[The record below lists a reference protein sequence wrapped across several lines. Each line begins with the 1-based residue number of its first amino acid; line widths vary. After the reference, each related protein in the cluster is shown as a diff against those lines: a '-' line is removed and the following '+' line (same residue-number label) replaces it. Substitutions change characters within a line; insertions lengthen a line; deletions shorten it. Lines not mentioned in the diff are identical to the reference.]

1 MTLTSDVGKILAS
14 LHRVQSKGEINFL
27 TAVKIA
33 HVSAKEV
40 ANEIY
45 SMVEFVRCLKCH
57 FLFTILLLFDAKRYT
72 EARVTQ
78 IYQWEVTLLF
88 L

>member
-1 MTLTSDVGKILAS
+1 MYSHFAIINKLHLLFLKNFISINELFCSLEVLVTLTSDVGKILAS

-40 ANEIY
+40 GNEIY
-45 SMVEFVRCLKCH
+45 SVVEFVR
-57 FLFTILLLFDAKRYT
+57 
-72 EARVTQ
+72 
-78 IYQWEVTLLF
+78 
-88 L
+88 

>member
-33 HVSAKEV
+33 HVSANEV
-40 ANEIY
+40 ENEIY
-45 SMVEFVRCLKCH
+45 SMDESGLQRG
-57 FLFTILLLFDAKRYT
+57 
-72 EARVTQ
+72 
-78 IYQWEVTLLF
+78 QWLHSSVSSSVAPVSRGQGF
-88 L
+88 KPC